1 MRGWSYKNIE
11 TPGGLQV
18 CMGRPSLHKVQI

>member
-11 TPGGLQV
+11 TLGGLQV
-18 CMGRPSLHKVQI
+18 CMGRASLHKVQI

>member
-11 TPGGLQV
+11 TPGGLLV
-18 CMGRPSLHKVQI
+18 CMGMQSLHKVQI